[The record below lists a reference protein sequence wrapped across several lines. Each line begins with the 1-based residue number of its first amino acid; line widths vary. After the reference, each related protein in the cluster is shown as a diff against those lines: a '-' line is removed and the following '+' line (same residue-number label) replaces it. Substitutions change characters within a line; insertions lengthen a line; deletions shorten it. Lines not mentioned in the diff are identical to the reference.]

1 MMKTPDEIGPEAQ
14 VFVSDAA
21 TGMRGVLVVDSSA
34 LGPCGGGTRMLPDLA
49 PTEVADLARAM
60 TYKFAIL
67 GLPRGGAKAGI
78 WADPQMHPDRKRE
91 VLEAFGRALS
101 TYLQTKEVAV
111 GPDMGVTVGDVSA
124 IYSGAR
130 AENVRTGLFER
141 TFEGDAAA
149 YHITGYGVIAAVR
162 AAFYCMGLEL
172 DGATVAIEGFGQ
184 VGAGAARHAARH
196 GARVVAISTLDGLLY
211 DPHGLDIERLLQ
223 LRREV
228 GDRCVSAYG
237 TGERR
242 PASELYALPVDV
254 LVPGARPNAIDEAA
268 VGRVRARLVASG
280 GNITLT
286 PGAEEALFRRGII
299 SVPDFVA
306 NSGGAIASW
315 VDMLGGD
322 LPRAFRMMDAL
333 IGRLTLE
340 VIEESRQRNVSPY
353 RVAVE
358 RARRR
363 VLDARGCSRPSF
375 QQAREQIAGIFA
387 RLDGGGA
394 QPALAQ
400 A

>member
-1 MMKTPDEIGPEAQ
+1 MKTPDEIGPEAQ
-14 VFVSDAA
+14 IFVSDAA
-21 TGMRGVLVVDSSA
+21 TGMRGILVVDSTA

-49 PTEVADLARAM
+49 PTEIADLARAM

-67 GLPRGGAKAGI
+67 GLPRGGSKAGI
-78 WADPQMHPDRKRE
+78 WADPQMPPERKRA

-101 TYLQTKEVAV
+101 THLQSKEVAV
-111 GPDMGVTVGDVSA
+111 GPDMGVTAADVSA
-124 IYSGAR
+124 IYAGAR

-141 TFEGDAAA
+141 PFEGDAAA
-149 YHITGYGVIAAVR
+149 YHITGYGVVAAVR
-162 AAFYCMGLEL
+162 AACCCMGLEL

-184 VGAGAARHAARH
+184 VGAGAARHAARL

-211 DPHGLDIERLLQ
+211 DARGLDIVRLLA

-237 TGERR
+237 AGT
-242 PASELYALPVDV
+242 PLPTSELYALPVDV
-254 LVPGARPNAIDEAA
+254 LVPGARPYAIDEAMA
-268 VGRVRARLVASG
+268 GRVRARLLASG
-280 GNITLT
+280 GNISLT
-286 PGAEEALFRRGII
+286 SAAEEALFRRGVI
-299 SVPDFVA
+299 SVPDFIA
-306 NSGGAIASW
+306 NAGGAIASW

-340 VIEESRQRNVSPY
+340 VIEESRQRNLSPH

-363 VLDARGCSRPSF
+363 VLEARGRTKPSF

-387 RLDGGGA
+387 KLDGGLG
-394 QPALAQ
+394 PAPAQ